1 MSHADLLQ
9 GTLSMLILKVLN
21 SRGTMHGY
29 AIANQ
34 IQMVT
39 QEILHVDEGS
49 LYPALHRMEDR
60 GWIRCYWGKSEN
72 NRRAKYYEITR
83 LGLRQLDSE
92 SRNWADLSLAIRR
105 ILELE

>member
-1 MSHADLLQ
+1 MSQQELLQ

-21 SRGTMHGY
+21 SRGALHGY
-29 AIANQ
+29 SISNQ
-34 IQMVT
+34 IHLLS
-39 QEILHVDEGS
+39 QEVLRVEEGS

-60 GWIRCYWGKSEN
+60 GWIRSRWGKSEN

-92 SRNWADLSLAIRR
+92 TQNWADLSLSIAR
-105 ILELE
+105 ILELK